1 MRKFR
6 WMMMLMMATMLSAV
20 SCTETPDEPK
30 KPDTPDTPD
39 TPTELTF
46 DVEISEVTK
55 TTMTFNVTPSDLEAE
70 YFCFVYDKVSADD
83 FTKDQYLV
91 SAIYQEITEEASN
104 KGMTFAEYMPTLLDK
119 GVIEGGCFEGLAPLT
134 DYYLIIFGVDAE
146 NNFKAD
152 ANLVKKEFTTLSVSM
167 TECTFDVR
175 VNVSGND
182 VEFVVVPSDK
192 DTYWHLISVE
202 EAMYNYYVN
211 DPEGYMMSEET
222 FYLTYFN
229 DEIGQYR
236 NMGYTDEQII
246 SMIIPKGDQKLGAKG
261 LSANTKYVY
270 LIAGLTIDADGAYI
284 TTPISKGSYT
294 TGEANKVDLSF
305 DISVTD
311 VEMIRAAIKITPSD
325 NKETFCWMCGV
336 WDGEQTAEDIMNGI
350 VAMYGGAMN
359 SGMMLYKGVQD
370 YTGGPGSPYKYK
382 LDSPDTDYYVI
393 AFGYSGGIT
402 SDPEMVTFR
411 TLPAPDPATT
421 TFTMSASDITP
432 YSFKISVAPSHSTT
446 YYSFNVCAPEEY
458 NEDEIIA
465 AENEAFDWML
475 EQSKMFNPDTTVAM
489 VLSSYYYRDASVAD
503 ATGLAPESDFMGYV
517 VVYNPED
524 GHVLKLHKFENL
536 ASTGALGSIAPTVEL
551 VGYYSGD
558 EENGSVFGQ
567 PSATRGKAITVVK
580 YDNLDGARGLFT
592 LSLGGDLSNTVGYPD
607 TDIWGE
613 GLKYGWN
620 SCSVASPYTFY
631 VADWNSDLTCFA
643 YATDN
648 NGRIGTMGRLLTC
661 PTAEEKGKIEDLKAL
676 VDELNAAEK
685 SSLAMPKSLVV
696 DEEPVAEP
704 AARVAVREQVV
715 EAEAQVAPYTV
726 MQLDYIRPFYLRK

>member
-119 GVIEGGCFEGLAPLT
+119 GVIEGGCFEGLAAET

-152 ANLVKKEFTTLSVSM
+152 ANLVKIEFTTLSVSM
-167 TECTFDVR
+167 TECTFDVT
-175 VNVSGND
+175 VNVDGNA

-192 DTYWHLISVE
+192 DAYWHLISVE

-211 DPEGYMMSEET
+211 DPEGYMMSDEA

-229 DEIGQYR
+229 NEIEQYR
-236 NMGYTDEQII
+236 GMGYTDEQI
-246 SMIIPKGDQKLGAKG
+246 MTLIIPKGDQVLGAKG
-261 LSANTKYVY
+261 LTANTKYVY
-270 LIAGLTIDADGAYI
+270 LIAGLTIDADGAYV
-284 TTPISKGSYT
+284 TTPIYMGDYT
-294 TGEANKVDLSF
+294 TGAPAQTDLTF

-311 VEMIRAAIKITPSD
+311 ITDTRAAILITPSK
-325 NKETFCWMCGV
+325 NNETYCWMIGH
-336 WDGEQTAEDIMNGI
+336 WDGVQTAQEIMDGI
-350 VAMYGGAMN
+350 VAAYGSWMN
-359 SGMMLYKGVQD
+359 SGMMLYSGVQD
-370 YTGGPGSPYKYK
+370 YTGGPGSPYKYT
-382 LDSPDTDYYVI
+382 LDAPDTDYYVI
-393 AFGYSGGIT
+393 AFGYAGGIT
-402 SDPEMVTFR
+402 SEPEMVTFHSA
-411 TLPAPDPATT
+411 PAPDPSTVEFNMTATNISPYSADVNVSVSSESVYY
-421 TFTMSASDITP
+421 SASMMDPALWDEATLIEEFNAGFDEMFAMQQMFDPNVT
-432 YSFKISVAPSHSTT
+432 VAQMLAT
-446 YYSFNVCAPEEY
+446 YYFRGNRQ
-458 NEDEIIA
+458 
-465 AENEAFDWML
+465 L
-475 EQSKMFNPDTTVAM
+475 Q
-489 VLSSYYYRDASVAD
+489 
-503 ATGLAPESDFMGYV
+503 ATGLLPETTVMGYIV
-517 VVYNPED
+517 VLD
-524 GHVLKLHKFENL
+524 SKTGHVARVLTYPDLATTKKLGNL
-536 ASTGALGSIAPTVEL
+536 TPTVEL

-567 PSATRGKAITVVK
+567 PAATRGKAITVVK
-580 YDNLDGARGLFT
+580 YDNLEGARSLFT
-592 LSLGGDLSNTVGYPD
+592 YSLEGDAANSVGYPD
-607 TDIWGE
+607 TEIWR
-613 GLKYGWN
+613 LCYGAWN
-620 SCSVASPYTFY
+620 SCKLTSPYTFY
-631 VADWNSDLTCFA
+631 VATWNEDLTALA
-643 YATDN
+643 YVIDN
-648 NGRIGTMGRLLTC
+648 DGLMGGFGRALTRA
-661 PTAEEKGKIEDLKAL
+661 TAEEKGKIEDLKAL

-696 DEEPVAEP
+696 NEEPVAAP
-704 AARVAVREQVV
+704 AAHVAVREQAV
-715 EAEAQVAPYTV
+715 EAAAEVAPYTV
-726 MQLDYIRPFYLRK
+726 MQLDYVRPFYLRK

>member
-1 MRKFR
+1 
-6 WMMMLMMATMLSAV
+6 MLVMAVMLSAV
-20 SCTETPDEPK
+20 SCTETPDEPNK
-30 KPDTPDTPD
+30 PNKPDTPTG
-39 TPTELTF
+39 LTF

-152 ANLVKKEFTTLSVSM
+152 ANLVKKEFTTQTVSM

-270 LIAGLTIDADGAYI
+270 LIAGITIDADGAYV

-325 NKETFCWMCGV
+325 PKETFCWMCGV
-336 WDGEQTAEDIMNGI
+336 WDGEQTAEQIMNNI

-446 YYSFNVCAPEEY
+446 YYSYNVCAPGEY

-631 VADWNSDLTCFA
+631 VAEWNSDLTCFA

-676 VDELNAAEK
+676 VEELNAAEK

-696 DEEPVAEP
+696 NEEPVAAP

-715 EAEAQVAPYTV
+715 EAEAEVAPYTV

>member
-1 MRKFR
+1 MRKFH

-336 WDGEQTAEDIMNGI
+336 WDGEQTAEEIMNGI
-350 VAMYGGAMN
+350 VAMYGSAMN
-359 SGMMLYKGVQD
+359 SGMMLYSGVQD

-631 VADWNSDLTCFA
+631 VAEWNSDLTCFA

-676 VDELNAAEK
+676 VEELNAAEK

-704 AARVAVREQVV
+704 AARVAVREQLV
-715 EAEAQVAPYTV
+715 EAEAEVAPYTV

>member
-1 MRKFR
+1 
-6 WMMMLMMATMLSAV
+6 MLVIAVMLSAV
-20 SCTETPDEPK
+20 SCTETPDEPNK
-30 KPDTPDTPD
+30 PNKPDTPTG
-39 TPTELTF
+39 LTF

-152 ANLVKKEFTTLSVSM
+152 ANLVKKEFTTQTVSM
-167 TECTFDVR
+167 TECTFDVT
-175 VNVSGND
+175 VNVDGNA

-202 EAMYNYYVN
+202 EAMYDHYVN

-270 LIAGLTIDADGAYI
+270 LIAGITIDADGAYI
-284 TTPISKGSYT
+284 TTPISKGNYT

-325 NKETFCWMCGV
+325 TKETFCWMCGV
-336 WDGEQTAEDIMNGI
+336 WDGEQTAEQIMNGI

-446 YYSFNVCAPEEY
+446 YYSYNVCAPGEY

-558 EENGSVFGQ
+558 EENGSVFGK
-567 PSATRGKAITVVK
+567 PAATKGKAITVVK

-631 VADWNSDLTCFA
+631 VAEWNSDLTCFA
-643 YATDN
+643 YATDS

-661 PTAEEKGKIEDLKAL
+661 ATAEDKGNIEDLKEL
-676 VDELNAAEK
+676 VEKLNAAEQ
-685 SSLAMPKSLVV
+685 SSLAMPKSMVV
-696 DEEPVAEP
+696 DEKPVVEP

>member
-1 MRKFR
+1 
-6 WMMMLMMATMLSAV
+6 MLVMAVMLSAV
-20 SCTETPDEPK
+20 SCTETPDEPNK
-30 KPDTPDTPD
+30 PNKPDTPDTP
-39 TPTELTF
+39 TGLTF

-152 ANLVKKEFTTLSVSM
+152 ANLVKKEFTTQTVSM

-202 EAMYNYYVN
+202 EAMYDYYVN

-270 LIAGLTIDADGAYI
+270 LIAGITIDADGAYV

-325 NKETFCWMCGV
+325 TKETFCWMCGV
-336 WDGEQTAEDIMNGI
+336 WDGEQTAEQIMNNI

-446 YYSFNVCAPEEY
+446 YYSYNVCAPGEY

-567 PSATRGKAITVVK
+567 ASATRGKAITVVK

-592 LSLGGDLSNTVGYPD
+592 QSLGGDLSNTVGYPD
-607 TDIWGE
+607 TYIWGE
-613 GLKYGWN
+613 CLKFGWN

-631 VADWNSDLTCFA
+631 LAEWNSDLTCVA
-643 YATDN
+643 YATDS
-648 NGRIGTMGRLLTC
+648 NGRIGAMGRLLTC
-661 PTAEEKGKIEDLKAL
+661 ATAEDKGKIEDLKEL
-676 VDELNAAEK
+676 VEKLNAAEQ

-715 EAEAQVAPYTV
+715 EAEAEVAPYTV

>member
-1 MRKFR
+1 
-6 WMMMLMMATMLSAV
+6 MLVMAVMLSAV
-20 SCTETPDEPK
+20 SCTETPDEPN
-30 KPDTPDTPD
+30 KPDTPDTP
-39 TPTELTF
+39 TGLTF

-119 GVIEGGCFEGLAPLT
+119 GVIEGGCFEGLTPLT

-152 ANLVKKEFTTLSVSM
+152 ANLVKKEFTTQTVSM
-167 TECTFDVR
+167 TECTFDVT
-175 VNVSGND
+175 VNVDGNA

-202 EAMYNYYVN
+202 EAMYDHYVN

-270 LIAGLTIDADGAYI
+270 LIAGITIDADGAYI
-284 TTPISKGSYT
+284 TTPISKGNYT

-325 NKETFCWMCGV
+325 TKETFCWMCGV
-336 WDGEQTAEDIMNGI
+336 WDGEQTAEQIMNNI

-382 LDSPDTDYYVI
+382 LDSPDTDYYVV

-446 YYSFNVCAPEEY
+446 YYSYNVCAPGEY

-536 ASTGALGSIAPTVEL
+536 ASTGSLGSIAPTVEL

-558 EENGSVFGQ
+558 EENGSVFGK
-567 PSATRGKAITVVK
+567 PAATKGKAITVVK
-580 YDNLDGARGLFT
+580 YDNFDGARGLFT

-607 TDIWGE
+607 TYIWGE

-631 VADWNSDLTCFA
+631 VADWNSDLTCIA

-661 PTAEEKGKIEDLKAL
+661 PTAEDKGKIEDLKAL

-704 AARVAVREQVV
+704 AARVAIREQVV
-715 EAEAQVAPYTV
+715 EAEAKVAPYTV

>member
-1 MRKFR
+1 
-6 WMMMLMMATMLSAV
+6 MLMMATMLSAV

-152 ANLVKKEFTTLSVSM
+152 ANLVKREFTTLSVSM

-325 NKETFCWMCGV
+325 TKETFCWMCGV
-336 WDGEQTAEDIMNGI
+336 WDGEQTAEQIMNGI

-359 SGMMLYKGVQD
+359 SGMMLYSGVQD

-661 PTAEEKGKIEDLKAL
+661 PTAEDKGKIEDLKAL
-676 VDELNAAEK
+676 VEELNAAEK

-715 EAEAQVAPYTV
+715 EAEAEVAPYTV

>member
-1 MRKFR
+1 
-6 WMMMLMMATMLSAV
+6 MLAMAVMLSAV
-20 SCTETPDEPK
+20 SCTETPDEPN
-30 KPDTPDTPD
+30 KPDTPDTP
-39 TPTELTF
+39 TGLTF

-152 ANLVKKEFTTLSVSM
+152 ANLVKKEFTTQTVSM
-167 TECTFDVR
+167 TECTFDVT
-175 VNVSGND
+175 VNVDGNA

-202 EAMYNYYVN
+202 EAMYDHYVN

-270 LIAGLTIDADGAYI
+270 LIAGITIDADGAYV
-284 TTPISKGSYT
+284 TTPISKGNYT

-325 NKETFCWMCGV
+325 TKETFCWMCGV
-336 WDGEQTAEDIMNGI
+336 WDGEQTAEQIMNNI

-382 LDSPDTDYYVI
+382 LDSPDTDYYVV

-446 YYSFNVCAPEEY
+446 YYSYNVCAPEEY
-458 NEDEIIA
+458 DEEAIIA

-592 LSLGGDLSNTVGYPD
+592 QSLGGDLSNTVGYPD
-607 TDIWGE
+607 TYIWGE
-613 GLKYGWN
+613 CLKFGWN

-631 VADWNSDLTCFA
+631 VAEWNSDLTCVA
-643 YATDN
+643 YATDS

-661 PTAEEKGKIEDLKAL
+661 ATAEDKGKIEDLKEL
-676 VDELNAAEK
+676 VEKLNAAEQ

-696 DEEPVAEP
+696 DEEPVAAP

>member
-1 MRKFR
+1 
-6 WMMMLMMATMLSAV
+6 MLMMATMLSAV